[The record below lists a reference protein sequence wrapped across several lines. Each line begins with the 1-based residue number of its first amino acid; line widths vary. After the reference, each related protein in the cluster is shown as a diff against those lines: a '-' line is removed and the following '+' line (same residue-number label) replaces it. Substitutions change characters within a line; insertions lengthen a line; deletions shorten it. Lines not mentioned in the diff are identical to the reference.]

1 MLTFVLTLSTAESL
15 HGNGDKVA
23 PDMPDVNDSTPT
35 SNNLDLN
42 ITQEDF
48 IVGE

>member
-15 HGNGDKVA
+15 HGSSDKLVR
-23 PDMPDVNDSTPT
+23 DMPEVNDSTTT
-35 SNNLDLN
+35 SNNLDGN

>member
-1 MLTFVLTLSTAESL
+1 MLTFVLTLSTAEPL
-15 HGNGDKVA
+15 HGNSDKVV
-23 PDMPDVNDSTPT
+23 PDMSEVNDSTPI
-35 SNNLDLN
+35 SNNWDLN